1 VLESIHIYPV
11 KSLAGVD
18 LEEVEVEP
26 WGLRDDRRWL
36 VSEPDGTVLTAREQ
50 HELLA
55 LGAAPL
61 EDGGIRLTGRDSSTL
76 HVRAPFD
83 GEHLPTALSR
93 LESVRSAGPEA
104 DRWLSDQLGRP
115 VRLGWLD
122 DPRRRTVSESHG
134 GRPGDHLNL
143 SDAGPLLL
151 TTRASLRQLNRWIE
165 ENAAARGEELPEPMV
180 MRRFRPSV
188 VVDHTDE
195 PFAEDG
201 WDRVRIGAVEFRL
214 SEQCDRC
221 VLTTIEPDTRVA
233 GKEPLRTLAVHRQR
247 DHKTW
252 FGIRLIP
259 LETGMIRIGDPVTAL

>member
-1 VLESIHIYPV
+1 MLERIRVYPV
-11 KSLAGVD
+11 KSLTGLD

-36 VSEPDGTVLTAREQ
+36 LLEPDGTVLTAREQ
-50 HELLA
+50 HETLA
-55 LGAAPL
+55 LAAAPL
-61 EDGGIRLTGRDSSTL
+61 EDGGISLTGRDSSTL
-76 HVRAPFD
+76 RVSAPVD
-83 GEHLPTALSR
+83 GEHLPTTLSR
-93 LESVRSAGPEA
+93 LESVRSAGA
-104 DRWLSDQLGRP
+104 DADHWFSDQLGQP

-151 TTRASLRQLNRWIE
+151 TAQASLEQLNRWIAE
-165 ENAAARGEELPEPMV
+165 GAATRGEDPPAPIGMT
-180 MRRFRPSV
+180 RFRPSI
-188 VVDHTDE
+188 VVDGPDE
-195 PFAEDG
+195 PFAEDS
-201 WDRVRIGAVEFRL
+201 WAHIRIGEVEFRL

-221 VLTTIEPDTRVA
+221 ALTTIEPHTRVA

-252 FGIRLIP
+252 FGVRLIP
-259 LETGMIRIGDPVTAL
+259 LGTGTIRVGDTVTVL